1 MASLD
6 TKDIE
11 GVPNW
16 HATDSTEKQGL
27 EDEKAPPS
35 IENDPFGSEEIAEVK
50 YKTLDWW

>member
-16 HATDSTEKQGL
+16 NATDSTEKQL

-35 IENDPFGSEEIAEVK
+35 LENDPFGAEEIAEVK